1 MMGMTLFKVSM
12 SMSNLHFKVFKE
24 NLYGLFI
31 NETHK
36 QAFLY
41 SAVLQPHGKGFPDI
55 DLILRFAGWKL
66 CLWKIV
72 PFSDVDLLSFVPKKP
87 LITSRQAY
95 QPTMSCVT
103 IIWLFVSCFP
113 FLLEVLFWGWGGCAC
128 LTASMNV
135 RRSLLWS
142 CCDKTFLVAIV

>member
-1 MMGMTLFKVSM
+1 
-12 SMSNLHFKVFKE
+12 
-24 NLYGLFI
+24 
-31 NETHK
+31 
-36 QAFLY
+36 
-41 SAVLQPHGKGFPDI
+41 
-55 DLILRFAGWKL
+55 
-66 CLWKIV
+66 V

-103 IIWLFVSCFP
+103 IIWLFVSGFP

-142 CCDKTFLVAIV
+142 CCDKTFLRCHCVNINWCVRLHLAPYAKAAQILCYCYQFLPFDILL